1 MPRHRF
7 QVWAPGASSVLLA
20 GSFNGWKG
28 TPLAPDPATPG
39 LLTTPLDLP
48 PGLQEYKLIVD
59 DRWRHDEGCPLRRGD
74 GFGGL
79 NSVLLSGGPPPPA
92 PGSLRVLSLNLHTHQ
107 EPDPLRRIEEV
118 ALVAA
123 ALGVELFLLQEVA
136 EHLSDPALPNAG
148 GVLLG
153 HMRHLSPGPWVHAWQ
168 EAHRG
173 FDVFREGLSIVSRR
187 PLREV
192 TAVPLSGGPLA
203 RVALLATVDHGGA
216 EVRVGTLHTTWP
228 PAGSPEVEALLE
240 ALPGPGAGPPV
251 LLAGDLNGGPSAAH
265 VRRLLAAGF
274 RDHGGERGLVGATFL
289 APPRE
294 RIDYQLSRPGGGV
307 SLACRGQWRL
317 FGGDDGLPRVSDH
330 AALLGDF
337 ALA

>member
-1 MPRHRF
+1 MPHHRF
-7 QVWAPGASSVLLA
+7 QVRAPGASSVLLA
-20 GSFNGWKG
+20 GSFDGWKG
-28 TPLAPDPATPG
+28 APLAPDPTAPG
-39 LLTTPLDLP
+39 LHAVTLDIP
-48 PGLQEYKLIVD
+48 PGLHEYKLIVD
-59 DRWRHDEGCPLRRGD
+59 GRWRHDEGCPLRRGD

-79 NSVLLSGGPPPPA
+79 NSVLLAGGPPPPA

-123 ALGVELFLLQEVA
+123 ALEVELFLLQEVA
-136 EHLSDPALPNAG
+136 EHISDPALPNAG
-148 GVLLG
+148 EVLMG

-173 FDVFREGLSIVSRR
+173 FDVFREGLSILSRR
-187 PLREV
+187 PLRGV
-192 TAVPLSGGPLA
+192 TVVPLSGGPLA
-203 RVALLATVDHGGA
+203 RVALLAAVEHGGA

-228 PAGSPEVEALLE
+228 PAGGPEVEALL
-240 ALPGPGAGPPV
+240 G
-251 LLAGDLNGGPSAAH
+251 
-265 VRRLLAAGF
+265 AGF
-274 RDHGGERGLVGATFL
+274 RDHGGERGLTGATFL
-289 APPRE
+289 DPPRE

-307 SLACRGQWRL
+307 SLACRGHWRL

-330 AALLGDF
+330 GALLGDF